1 MKKLLAFVLLGG
13 LFAAGY
19 LAANLDLTGPA
30 PASATLAPPAASVDA
45 DRVFEMRTYFAH
57 EGRMDALQ
65 RRFRDHTTRLFE
77 KHGMNNIGYWIP
89 QDAEAA
95 PNTLVYIIAHPS
107 REAARESWRAFATD
121 PEWREAQA
129 ASEADGPIVQR
140 IESVFLVPTDY
151 SPLR

>member
-1 MKKLLAFVLLGG
+1 MKKLLAVLVLGSI
-13 LFAAGY
+13 LSAGCQPGTQP
-19 LAANLDLTGPA
+19 ASAPA
-30 PASATLAPPAASVDA
+30 PAPEAVAE
-45 DRVFEMRTYFAH
+45 RVFEMRTYITH
-57 EGRMDALQ
+57 EGRLEALQ

-77 KHGMNNIGYWIP
+77 KHGMNNIGYWVP

-107 REAARESWRAFATD
+107 REAARENWRAFATD

-151 SPLR
+151 SPVR